1 MKELKVTEFINKLAS
16 DEPTPGGGAAAGVTA
31 GLGIGAIL
39 MAMYF
44 STSSKKISE
53 DEKQFLENKIED
65 FEKSK
70 DIFIDIIDRDAIDFG
85 PLSKAYGMSRD
96 TDEEKEARLAAI
108 EEGLKIASKPPID
121 LLNEVESI
129 LDGFEKIIPLIK
141 KMIISDVGVGLQML
155 RSAVHAS
162 SLNLYING
170 GQLKDQTTKE
180 EYFDMANNKVA
191 KLSAKSDELYAQV
204 KEILVP
210 SN

>member
-16 DEPTPGGGAAAGVTA
+16 DEATPGGGAAAGVTA

-44 STSSKKISE
+44 STSSKNISE
-53 DEKQFLENKIED
+53 EEKQFLETKITD

-70 DIFIDIIDRDAIDFG
+70 EVFVDIIDRDAIDFG
-85 PLSKAYGMSRD
+85 PLSKAYGMPRAS
-96 TDEEKEARLAAI
+96 DEEKETRLQAI
-108 EEGLKIASKPPID
+108 EEGLKIASRPPID
-121 LLNEVESI
+121 LLNEVEKI